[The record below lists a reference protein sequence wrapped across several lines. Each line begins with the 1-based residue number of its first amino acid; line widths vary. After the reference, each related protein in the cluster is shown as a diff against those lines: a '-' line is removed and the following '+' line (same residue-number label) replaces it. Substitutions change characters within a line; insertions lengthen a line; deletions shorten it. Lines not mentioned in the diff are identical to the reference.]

1 MLTAAL
7 IINIIIIL
15 CEVVTLFHIKN
26 KRDILKYYTYLQ
38 NFIALVVS
46 LIFSVYAIG
55 HLTSDAVIP
64 EFVKGLRYIATC
76 GLVATTAIFVIF
88 LGAGKKAPMTNE
100 DFLNGY
106 SPKVANMILHYICPI
121 LSVVSFV
128 LFEREIALSNGIWT
142 ALVAI
147 PSCGYWIIYAI
158 LSAAKLWEPPYD
170 FATQDKHSKI
180 GDTLTMILIPLTFI
194 LISFLVWNV
203 SALHEMTP
211 EPEGPHIQTIGP
223 MMEIAPSEPVKNTTP
238 IEFAPDVTEPVEPEL
253 TTPIEEEPIPT
264 EPKPEPKDEDFV
276 LVKEYIPDIVVDL
289 RYATDNNFTGQVIY
303 DFTDAYL
310 RYGTVKKL
318 MLVQDELRQQ
328 GLYIKIWDGFR
339 PPYAQFRLW
348 EVCPNPTYVANP
360 TNGFSSH
367 SRGNTVDI
375 TLVDENGVELE
386 MPTEFDDFSK
396 KADRNYNDCS
406 KEAAKN
412 AKLLED
418 IMKKHGFK
426 PYSSEWWH
434 FSDKQSYDVGKDF
447 KPNNPK
453 T

>member
-1 MLTAAL
+1 M
-7 IINIIIIL
+7 
-15 CEVVTLFHIKN
+15 VG
-26 KRDILKYYTYLQ
+26 
-38 NFIALVVS
+38 S
-46 LIFSVYAIG
+46 S
-55 HLTSDAVIP
+55 
-64 EFVKGLRYIATC
+64 
-76 GLVATTAIFVIF
+76 
-88 LGAGKKAPMTNE
+88 
-100 DFLNGY
+100 
-106 SPKVANMILHYICPI
+106 
-121 LSVVSFV
+121 
-128 LFEREIALSNGIWT
+128 
-142 ALVAI
+142 
-147 PSCGYWIIYAI
+147 
-158 LSAAKLWEPPYD
+158 
-170 FATQDKHSKI
+170 
-180 GDTLTMILIPLTFI
+180 
-194 LISFLVWNV
+194 
-203 SALHEMTP
+203 
-211 EPEGPHIQTIGP
+211 
-223 MMEIAPSEPVKNTTP
+223 
-238 IEFAPDVTEPVEPEL
+238 
-253 TTPIEEEPIPT
+253 
-264 EPKPEPKDEDFV
+264 
-276 LVKEYIPDIVVDL
+276 
-289 RYATDNNFTGQVIY
+289 
-303 DFTDAYL
+303 

-318 MLVQDELRQQ
+318 ILVQDELREQ

-418 IMKKHGFK
+418 IMERHGFK